1 MMSAL
6 PPRSGESPRR
16 GVSRLE
22 MMQVSLTG
30 FYLCLAVLVPLLQLS
45 TAQMQT
51 NPILLLTRLVCY
63 ETVKLITSWEI
74 ISIYTTS
81 EYLAQKLIA

>member
-30 FYLCLAVLVPLLQLS
+30 FFYLCLGPVTAAATLQS
-45 TAQMQT
+45 NPFT
-51 NPILLLTRLVCY
+51 NQAGL
-63 ETVKLITSWEI
+63 LITSWEI
-74 ISIYTTS
+74 LSIIATLEYTT
-81 EYLAQKLIA
+81 QKLIA

>member
-22 MMQVSLTG
+22 MMQVCLGPVTPVTPQMHNPFINQTG
-30 FYLCLAVLVPLLQLS
+30 LLWEGEGQ
-45 TAQMQT
+45 
-51 NPILLLTRLVCY
+51 I
-63 ETVKLITSWEI
+63 VKL
-74 ISIYTTS
+74 
-81 EYLAQKLIA
+81 

>member
-30 FYLCLAVLVPLLQLS
+30 FYLCLGPVTAAVYSSDADQSNPFINQAGLL
-45 TAQMQT
+45 
-51 NPILLLTRLVCY
+51 
-63 ETVKLITSWEI
+63 
-74 ISIYTTS
+74 
-81 EYLAQKLIA
+81 